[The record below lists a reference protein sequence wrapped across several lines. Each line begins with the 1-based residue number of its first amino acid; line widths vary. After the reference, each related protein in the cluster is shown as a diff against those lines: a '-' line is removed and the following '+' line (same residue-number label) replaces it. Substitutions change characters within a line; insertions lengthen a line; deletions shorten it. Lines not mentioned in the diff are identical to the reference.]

1 VGRHSPLC
9 ALFPLVVALAGIA
22 CSSSSSQPDEGSG
35 GLASGGTSSSGGTTG
50 SGAPGSGG
58 ATGGTQTGTGG
69 TSATGGV
76 PGGGRSATGGTS
88 ALPTGGIAG
97 TGGSIGSGGATGA
110 EGGVG
115 ATASGGRGANAG
127 EDGSGGADP
136 TTGGRSGT
144 GAGAGSGGSP
154 GTGGRTGTTGGRS
167 AGGTGGQTGGMGGQS
182 TGGAAA
188 GTGGGG
194 GGGAYNPCKASPC
207 KILPLGDSITLGMG
221 SSDSGGYRSQL
232 FKLAVAANQN
242 ITFTGSQMAGP
253 TTVSDKSF
261 PRNHEG
267 YSGYTVESGYSTYG
281 TPGIADKVPSP
292 AFNTIPD
299 IVLLHIGTNDLTSS
313 DAKSTTADRL
323 DKLLTKIV
331 SAAPDAL
338 IVVAQVIPLG
348 YSSTDWTTYNS
359 KIPGLVEARAAKGE
373 HVAVVDMSKLPSN
386 QLNGVHPTDQGYA
399 TMAGYW
405 YDSIKGYLP

>member
-1 VGRHSPLC
+1 MSRRSPLSP
-9 ALFPLVVALAGIA
+9 LLPLVVALAGVA
-22 CSSSSSQPDEGSG
+22 CSSSSSPSDEGSG
-35 GLASGGTSSSGGTTG
+35 GQGSGGVSSSGGTTS
-50 SGAPGSGG
+50 SGGAGSGG
-58 ATGGTQTGTGG
+58 AAGGSTQTATGG
-69 TSATGGV
+69 TSGTGGV
-76 PGGGRSATGGTS
+76 SETGGRSATGGTS
-88 ALPTGGIAG
+88 ALPTGGTTG
-97 TGGSIGSGGATGA
+97 TGGSVGTGGATGA
-110 EGGVG
+110 DGGVG
-115 ATASGGRGANAG
+115 ATAAGGEGANAG
-127 EDGSGGADP
+127 EDGSGGGGQ
-136 TTGGRSGT
+136 TTGGRSGAN
-144 GAGAGSGGSP
+144 AGAGDGGSP
-154 GTGGRTGTTGGRS
+154 GGGRSS
-167 AGGTGGQTGGMGGQS
+167 AGGTGGHAGATGGQNS
-182 TGGAAA
+182 GGAAS
-188 GTGGGG
+188 GTGGTGG
-194 GGGAYNPCKASPC
+194 EGAYNPCKASPC

-221 SSDSGGYRSQL
+221 STDNGGYRSPL
-232 FKLAVAANQN
+232 FKLVVEANQS

-253 TTVSDKSF
+253 TTVSGQSF

-281 TPGIADKVPSP
+281 TPGIADKVPAP

-323 DKLLTKIV
+323 DKLLTKIA

-338 IVVAQVIPLG
+338 VVVAQVIPLG

-359 KIPGLVEARAAKGE
+359 KIPGLVEAHAAKGE
-373 HVAVVDMSKLPSN
+373 HMTVVDMSKLPSN